1 MMMLLGSVRVWRVLL
16 LLMLLLCR
24 ILLLQKLLRCGV
36 ECSLILRHRCVLWR
50 WLRLVARLTCEPL
63 LLLVRL
69 IGGLLH

>member
-1 MMMLLGSVRVWRVLL
+1 M

-24 ILLLQKLLRCGV
+24 ILLLYKLLRCGV
-36 ECSLILRHRCVLWR
+36 ECSLIQRHWCILWM
-50 WLRLVARLTCEPL
+50 WLMLVARLTCEPL